1 METRMLAYESAA
13 TVTQIALWANDLVG
27 KEVPGLP
34 DYRVIKVVQFQILNA
49 KEGYDA
55 MLLVEV
61 AERPPDTDELMLRKA
76 DIEIIEDLTATIG
89 EPTQGEIIPNE

>member
-13 TVTQIALWANDLVG
+13 TMTQIALWANDLVG

-49 KEGYDA
+49 QEGYDA
-55 MLLVEV
+55 MILVEV
-61 AERPPDTDELMLRKA
+61 AERPPDTDELLLRKA
-76 DIEIIEDLTATIG
+76 DIEVIEDLTATIG
-89 EPTQGEIIPNE
+89 EPVQGEIIPNE